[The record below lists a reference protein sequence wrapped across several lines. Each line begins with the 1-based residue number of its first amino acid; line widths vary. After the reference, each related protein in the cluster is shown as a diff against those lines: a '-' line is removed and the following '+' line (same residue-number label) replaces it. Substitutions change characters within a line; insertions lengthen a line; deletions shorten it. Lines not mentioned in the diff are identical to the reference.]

1 MNLILDHIS
10 HTYTT
15 KKQTLPVLQDISLA
29 ISEGEFVAL
38 VGPSGCGKSTLLSI
52 VGGLLSPTGG
62 SARFEGVPAG
72 LTPRTAM
79 VFQEIGLLP
88 WRTVSE
94 NISFGLEAMGLLSPA
109 ERDAEV
115 TRQLDRI
122 GLRDFADAYPHEL
135 SGGMR
140 QRVGIARALAVSPDL
155 LLMDEPFS
163 ALDAQTR
170 LLLQGELISLL
181 ETTPLTTLYVTH
193 NIREAVLLAD
203 RVVVL
208 SGRPA
213 RMQNILEI
221 PIPRRDRPAPESAKA
236 IETFT
241 QTIWDAVA
249 EEARAA
255 IREVRHG
262 L

>member
-29 ISEGEFVAL
+29 IREGEFVAL

-52 VGGLLSPTGG
+52 VGGLLSPTCG
-62 SARFEGVPAG
+62 SARFEGVPTG
-72 LTPRTAM
+72 RTPRTAM

-94 NISFGLEAMGLLSPA
+94 NIAFGLEAMGRLSPA

-115 TRQLDRI
+115 VKQLDRI

-170 LLLQGELISLL
+170 LLLQGELTSLL
-181 ETTPLTTLYVTH
+181 DTTPLTTLYVTH

-221 PIPRRDRPAPESAKA
+221 PIPRRDRPAPENAEA

>member
-1 MNLILDHIS
+1 MKLILDHLS

-15 KKQTLPVLQDISLA
+15 QKQTIPVLQDISLSV
-29 ISEGEFVAL
+29 SEGEFVAL

-52 VGGLLSPTGG
+52 VDGLLSATEG
-62 SARFEGVPAG
+62 SAKFTDVPAG
-72 LTPRTAM
+72 HTPRTAM

-88 WRTVSE
+88 WRTVRE
-94 NISFGLEAMGLLSPA
+94 NIAFGLEADSRLTPE
-109 ERDAEV
+109 ERE
-115 TRQLDRI
+115 TEITKQLDRI

-170 LLLQGELISLL
+170 RLLQEELISLL
-181 ETTPLTTLYVTH
+181 EKTHLTTLYVTH

-203 RVVVL
+203 RIVIL
-208 SGRPA
+208 SARPA
-213 RMQNILEI
+213 RIQNILEI
-221 PIPRRDRPAPESAKA
+221 PMPRRNRTAPENAEKA
-236 IETFT
+236 EMWT
-241 QTIWDAVA
+241 QTIWDAIR
-249 EEARAA
+249 EEAGAA
-255 IREVRHG
+255 IREVRRGH
-262 L
+262 